1 MSKTKQVLILVIIA
15 AGVIAGR
22 AITMNLTSTS
32 SVQANQGVGGGVR
45 TWWEYCAITGV
56 SDESDNFNRKGK
68 AVIRYFGF
76 GGVREQIVEFVPG
89 IGEKNVDP
97 RDEALAR
104 ALARLGAERWEMVSK
119 ESDTEGKFKPFYFKR
134 PNP

>member
-1 MSKTKQVLILVIIA
+1 MSKIKQILILVIIA
-15 AGVIAGR
+15 AAVVAGM
-22 AITMNLTSTS
+22 AIKMNLTSTS
-32 SVQANQGVGGGVR
+32 SVQANQGAGGGVR
-45 TWWEYCAITGV
+45 TWEYCAITRV

-76 GGVREQIVEFVPG
+76 GGVREQVVEFVPG
-89 IGEKNVDP
+89 IGEKNTDP

-104 ALARLGAERWEMVSK
+104 ALARLGSERWEMVSK
-119 ESDTEGKFKPFYFKR
+119 ESDTDGKFKPFYFKR

>member
-15 AGVIAGR
+15 AAVIAGR
-22 AITMNLTSTS
+22 AIPINLTSTS
-32 SVQANQGVGGGVR
+32 SVWANQGAGGGVR
-45 TWWEYCAITGV
+45 SWEYCAIADAFAEG
-56 SDESDNFNRKGK
+56 DNLNRRGK

-89 IGEKNVDP
+89 IGESNIDV
-97 RDEALAR
+97 RDAALAR

>member
-1 MSKTKQVLILVIIA
+1 MSRAKQVLILVIIA
-15 AGVIAGR
+15 AAVVAGM
-22 AITMNLTSTS
+22 AIKMNLTSTS
-32 SVQANQGVGGGVR
+32 SVQANQGAGGGVR
-45 TWWEYCAITGV
+45 TWEYCAITRV

-68 AVIRYFGF
+68 AVIRYFSF

>member
-68 AVIRYFGF
+68 AVIRYFGP
-76 GGVREQIVEFVPG
+76 GGVREQIVEFVPS
-89 IGEKNVDP
+89 IGEKNIDP

-104 ALARLGAERWEMVSK
+104 AIARLGAERWEMVSK
-119 ESDTEGKFKPFYFKR
+119 ESDTDGKFKPFYFKR

>member
-1 MSKTKQVLILVIIA
+1 MNKTTQVLILVIIA
-15 AGVIAGR
+15 AVVIAGI
-22 AITMNLTSTS
+22 AIPMNLTSTS
-32 SVQANQGVGGGVR
+32 FVQANQGAGVGVR
-45 TWWEYCAITGV
+45 TWEYCAITRI

-76 GGVREQIVEFVPG
+76 AGVREQIVEFVPG
-89 IGEKNVDP
+89 IGEKNNDP

-104 ALARLGAERWEMVSK
+104 ALARLGSERWEMVSK
-119 ESDTEGKFKPFYFKR
+119 ESDTDGKFKPFYFKR

>member
-15 AGVIAGR
+15 VAVVTGM
-22 AITMNLTSTS
+22 AIKMNPTSTS
-32 SVQANQGVGGGVR
+32 SVQANQGAGGGVR
-45 TWWEYCAITGV
+45 TWEYCAITRV

-68 AVIRYFGF
+68 AVISYFNF

-89 IGEKNVDP
+89 IGEKNNDP

>member
-1 MSKTKQVLILVIIA
+1 MSKIKQILILVIIA
-15 AGVIAGR
+15 AAVVAGM
-22 AITMNLTSTS
+22 AIKMNLTSTS
-32 SVQANQGVGGGVR
+32 SVQANQGAGGGVR
-45 TWWEYCAITGV
+45 TWEDCAITRV

>member
-1 MSKTKQVLILVIIA
+1 MSERKQVLILVIIA
-15 AGVIAGR
+15 AAVIAGM

-32 SVQANQGVGGGVR
+32 SVQANQGAGGGVR
-45 TWWEYCAITGV
+45 TWEYCAITRV
-56 SDESDNFNRKGK
+56 SEESDDFNRKGK
-68 AVIRYFGF
+68 AVIRYFSF
-76 GGVREQIVEFVPG
+76 GGTRELIVEFVPG
-89 IGEKNVDP
+89 IGEKNIDP

-119 ESDTEGKFKPFYFKR
+119 ESDTDGKFKPFYFKR

>member
-1 MSKTKQVLILVIIA
+1 MSKIKQILILVIIA
-15 AGVIAGR
+15 AAVVAGM
-22 AITMNLTSTS
+22 AIKMNLTSTS
-32 SVQANQGVGGGVR
+32 SVQANQGAGGGVR
-45 TWWEYCAITGV
+45 TWEYCAIIRV

-76 GGVREQIVEFVPG
+76 GGVREQVVEFVPG
-89 IGEKNVDP
+89 IGEKNTDP

-104 ALARLGAERWEMVSK
+104 ALARLGSERWEMVSK
-119 ESDTEGKFKPFYFKR
+119 QSDTDGKFKPFYFKR